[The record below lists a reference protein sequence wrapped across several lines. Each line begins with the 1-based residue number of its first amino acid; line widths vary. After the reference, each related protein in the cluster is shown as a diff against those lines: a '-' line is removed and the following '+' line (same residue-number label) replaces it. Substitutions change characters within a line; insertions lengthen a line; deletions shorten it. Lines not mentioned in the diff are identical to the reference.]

1 MVNYTWNH
9 CAVPHNLK
17 ITQVYGVVFS
27 DDKRIL
33 LRVEDGK
40 YKLTGG
46 KPEENE
52 SYADTL
58 RREYIEELN
67 IELDDIHYLGYLL
80 VEENNIE
87 PYAQVRMIGKIKKIN
102 TNRPD
107 IDTGKQYKRFFSSI
121 NNVKKYL
128 NYEDKAGNLL
138 IDDAID
144 MANQKYI
151 FEKTSDIESF
161 V

>member
-1 MVNYTWNH
+1 M
-9 CAVPHNLK
+9 
-17 ITQVYGVVFS
+17 
-27 DDKRIL
+27 
-33 LRVEDGK
+33 
-40 YKLTGG
+40 
-46 KPEENE
+46 
-52 SYADTL
+52 
-58 RREYIEELN
+58 
-67 IELDDIHYLGYLL
+67 
-80 VEENNIE
+80 EENNIE

-121 NNVKKYL
+121 NNVKIYL

-138 IDDAID
+138 IDDSID